1 MADEGTFTVDVDEL
15 DAIIADVQQTETALE
30 ALTDDLEQQIAAL
43 QSVWEGLAAEAQL
56 AAHQT
61 WDRGMRDMRAALADL
76 RAAARTAHGN
86 YTAGARTNVDMW
98 ESLS

>member
-86 YTAGARTNVDMW
+86 YTAGAQTNVDMW